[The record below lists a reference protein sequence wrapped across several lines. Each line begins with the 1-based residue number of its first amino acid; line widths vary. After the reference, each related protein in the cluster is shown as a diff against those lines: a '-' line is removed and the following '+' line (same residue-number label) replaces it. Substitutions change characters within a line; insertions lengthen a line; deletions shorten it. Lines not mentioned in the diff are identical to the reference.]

1 MSTRPLVSVVVV
13 SYNSER
19 DIARCLESVSRQTYS
34 PLDVLVIDNDSSDGT
49 EETVR
54 GWATRVRFVRNSSN
68 IGFAAAHNQGI
79 RLSAGAYYLAL
90 NPDVEMTPAFVEEL
104 VKAMEVDPRVGSVSG
119 KLLRFATVNG
129 APLIDSTGI
138 YMTPSIRH
146 LDRGS
151 GKPDRGQ
158 YDRLQYVFGASGA
171 APLYRRRML
180 EAVSIDG
187 ECFDEDFFA
196 YREDADL
203 AWRAQLL
210 GWRALYT
217 PHAVA
222 RHERKVLPERRRS
235 LPDVINMHS
244 AKNRFLLRIKNQTP
258 LELVALL
265 LPSLWR
271 DLQVIGYVFLCER
284 SSLPGLVFVA
294 RHFGRFRC
302 KRRRIMSQRRA
313 TGWQMLRWFRRHP
326 VAYDTKAGLAPE
338 GPPKNTDPPGSLL
351 K

>member
-13 SYNSER
+13 SFNSER

-151 GKPDRGQ
+151 GKSDRGQ

-222 RHERKVLPERRRS
+222 RHERKVLPERRHS

-302 KRRRIMSQRRA
+302 KRRRIMSERRA

-326 VAYDTKAGLAPE
+326 VAYDSQASLAPE